1 MSTYRVEFGFPKASR
16 MPRYSVDVEAI
27 TRGEAEL
34 KARALAKND
43 DFSAAPIKVVIT
55 LVSKEAA

>member
-1 MSTYRVEFGFPKASR
+1 MSTYRVEFTFPKASR
-16 MPRYSVDVEAI
+16 MPVYSAKFEAI

-34 KARALAKND
+34 KARAQAKD
-43 DFSAAPIKVVIT
+43 DGFSATPIKTVIT